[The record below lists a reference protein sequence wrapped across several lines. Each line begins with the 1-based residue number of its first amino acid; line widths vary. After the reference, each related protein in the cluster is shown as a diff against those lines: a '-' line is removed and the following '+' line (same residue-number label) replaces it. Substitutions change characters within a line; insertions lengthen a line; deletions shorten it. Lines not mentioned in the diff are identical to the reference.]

1 MVNLKRLITPKK
13 LKVYLLSAGHLIHDI
28 YTSFLS
34 PVLPLL
40 IEKFSL
46 TYTLA
51 ACLRLAMRIPSILN
65 PFIGHI
71 ADGVGLKY
79 FVALAPAITA
89 IAMSLIGKAPNY
101 LSLVILLIV
110 TGLSSSFFHV
120 PAPVILKRISGRKLG
135 MSMSGFQIGGE
146 LSRTIGP
153 IIVVGAI
160 SLWGFA
166 GIYRLMPLGIV
177 VSIVLLLKLKDEK
190 IPRHRSKKY
199 NFKKSITKTLKQGKM
214 LIFALLGIVLVKS
227 FTASVTAAFL
237 PTYLSFK
244 GYSLWIAGG
253 ALSILQAAAI
263 IGVLLTGIISDIIGR
278 KRLLI
283 IVTFCS
289 PLAML
294 LFLIGVKHA
303 LIPVVILLGLISF
316 SSTPVVL
323 ALIQE
328 NDFKYPSI
336 ANGIY
341 LTINFL
347 LSSIIVLFFGKVSD
361 IFGMEKAFFIS
372 GICSFLGL
380 PLVFF
385 IPGDKKDSITDG

>member
-1 MVNLKRLITPKK
+1 MVNLERLITPKK
-13 LKVYLLSAGHLIHDI
+13 LKVYLLSAGHLVHDI
-28 YTSFLS
+28 YTGFLS

-51 ACLRLAMRIPSILN
+51 AFLRLAMRIPSIFN

-71 ADGVGLKY
+71 ADVVGLKY

-101 LSLVILLIV
+101 WSIVILLIV
-110 TGLSSSFFHV
+110 AGLSSSFFHV
-120 PAPVILKRISGRKLG
+120 PAPVILKRISDRKLG
-135 MSMSGFQIGGE
+135 MSMSCFQIGGE
-146 LSRTIGP
+146 FSRAIGP

-177 VSIVLLLKLKDEK
+177 ISIVLLLKLKDEK

-214 LIFALLGIVLVKS
+214 LIFALLGILLIKS
-227 FTASVTAAFL
+227 FTASVIAAFL

-244 GYSLWIAGG
+244 GYSLLMAGG

-263 IGVLLTGIISDIIGR
+263 IGVLLSGTISDIIGR
-278 KRLLI
+278 RRLLI
-283 IVTFCS
+283 IVSFCS

-294 LFLIGVKHA
+294 LFLIGVKQA
-303 LIPVVILLGLISF
+303 FIPVVILLGLISF
-316 SSTPVVL
+316 SSTSVVL

-328 NDFKYPSI
+328 KNFKYPSI

-341 LTINFL
+341 MTINFL
-347 LSSIIVLFFGKVSD
+347 LSSFIVLFFGKLAD
-361 IFGMEKAFFIS
+361 MFGMEKAFLIS
-372 GICSFLGL
+372 RICSFLGL
-380 PLVFF
+380 PLVFC
-385 IPGDKKDSITDG
+385 IPKVDENCRSCG

>member
-1 MVNLKRLITPKK
+1 MNLKRLITPKK
-13 LKVYLLSAGHLIHDI
+13 LEIYLLSTGHLIHDI

-51 ACLRLAMRIPSILN
+51 AFLRLAMRIPSILN

-101 LSLVILLIV
+101 LSIVILLIV
-110 TGLSSSFFHV
+110 AGLSSSFFHV

-135 MSMSGFQIGGE
+135 MSMSSFQIGGE
-146 LSRTIGP
+146 LARMIGP
-153 IIVVGAI
+153 LIIVGAI
-160 SLWGFA
+160 SLWDFA
-166 GIYRLMPLGIV
+166 GIYRLMPLGIII
-177 VSIVLLLKLKDEK
+177 SIILLLKLKDEK
-190 IPRHRSKKY
+190 ISLHRSKKY
-199 NFKKSITKTLKQGKM
+199 NFKETITKTLKQGKM
-214 LIFALLGIVLVKS
+214 LIFALLGVILIKS
-227 FTASVTAAFL
+227 FTASVIAAFL
-237 PTYLSFK
+237 PTYLTFK
-244 GYSLWIAGG
+244 GYSLWMAGG

-263 IGVLLTGIISDIIGR
+263 IGVLLTGTISDMIGR

-283 IVTFCS
+283 IVSFCS
-289 PLAML
+289 PLVML
-294 LFLIGVKHA
+294 LFLIGIKHA
-303 LIPVVILLGLISF
+303 LIPVVMLLGLISF

-328 NDFKYPSI
+328 NNFKYPSI

-341 LTINFL
+341 MTISFL
-347 LSSIIVLFFGKVSD
+347 LSSFVVLFFGKISD
-361 IFGMEKAFFIS
+361 MFGMEKAFFIS
-372 GICSFLGL
+372 GICSFIGL

-385 IPGDKKDSITDG
+385 IPGDKK

>member
-13 LKVYLLSAGHLIHDI
+13 SKVYLLSIGHLVHDI

-110 TGLSSSFFHV
+110 AGLSSSFFHV
-120 PAPVILKRISGRKLG
+120 PAPVILKRISSRKLG
-135 MSMSGFQIGGE
+135 MSMSAFQIGGE

-166 GIYRLMPLGIV
+166 GIYRLMPLGIFI
-177 VSIVLLLKLKDEK
+177 SIVLLLKLKDEK
-190 IPRHRSKKY
+190 NPRHKSKKY
-199 NFKKSITKTLKQGKM
+199 NFKKSITKTLKQGKT
-214 LIFALLGIVLVKS
+214 LIFALLGIILIKS
-227 FTASVTAAFL
+227 FTASVIAAFL

-244 GYSLWIAGG
+244 GYSLWMAGG

-263 IGVLLTGIISDIIGR
+263 IGVLFTGTISDIIGR

-328 NDFKYPSI
+328 NGFKYPSI

-341 LTINFL
+341 MTLSFL
-347 LSSIIVLFFGKVSD
+347 LGSIIVLFFGKVSD
-361 IFGMEKAFFIS
+361 MFGMEKAFFIS
-372 GICSFLGL
+372 GICSFLWL
-380 PLVFF
+380 PLIFF
-385 IPGDKKDSITDG
+385 IPEDKK

>member
-1 MVNLKRLITPKK
+1 MNLKQLITPNK
-13 LKVYLLSAGHLIHDI
+13 LKVYLISTGHLIHDI

-51 ACLRLAMRIPSILN
+51 AYLRLAMRLPSILN

-71 ADGVGLKY
+71 ADGIGLKY

-101 LSLVILLIV
+101 FSIIILLIV
-110 TGLSSSFFHV
+110 AGLSSSFFHV
-120 PAPVILKRISGRKLG
+120 PAPVILKRISDKKLG
-135 MSMSGFQIGGE
+135 MSMSCFQIGGE

-160 SLWGFA
+160 SLWSFA
-166 GIYRLMPLGIV
+166 GIYRLMPLGIII
-177 VSIVLLLKLKDEK
+177 SIVLLIKLKDEK
-190 IPRHRSKKY
+190 SITHKSKKH
-199 NFKKSITKTLKQGKM
+199 NFKESISTTLRQGKK
-214 LIFALLGIVLVKS
+214 LIYALLGILLIKS
-227 FTASVTAAFL
+227 FTASVVSAFL

-244 GYSLWIAGG
+244 GYSLWMAGG

-263 IGVLLTGIISDIIGR
+263 IGVLLTGTISDIIGR
-278 KRLLI
+278 RRLLI
-283 IVTFCS
+283 FVSFCS

-294 LFLIGVKHA
+294 LFLIGIKHA

-316 SSTPVVL
+316 SSTPVIL

-328 NDFKYPSI
+328 NNFKYPSI

-341 LTINFL
+341 MTISFL
-347 LSSIIVLFFGKVSD
+347 LTSIIVLFFGKIAD
-361 IFGMEKAFFIS
+361 ILGLEKAFLIS
-372 GICSFLGL
+372 GLCSFLGL
-380 PLVFF
+380 PLVFL
-385 IPGDKKDSITDG
+385 IPKDKI